1 MENLDYETKIKIL
14 KKICKKEDSMID
26 DNLLNIIAQ
35 NLLNKEDLLD
45 VVKKSKA
52 IAQIAGKEITEE
64 IVLGAIEFNQMYK
77 EQQKMFVKIKT
88 TVEKYFNVN
97 FINYPIKDKEI
108 KYERNIA
115 IYLMREIADISIPKI
130 AREFG
135 IDNASVFHI
144 YHKVKDEIIKNDN
157 TKKIIN
163 KLRRIITE
171 V

>member
-1 MENLDYETKIKIL
+1 MENLDYETKIQIL
-14 KKICKKEDSMID
+14 KEICKQEDLVLED
-26 DNLLNIIAQ
+26 DLLNLIAQ
-35 NLLNKEDLLD
+35 KQLNKDDLLD

-52 IAQIAGKEITEE
+52 VAQIAGKDITGKI
-64 IVLGAIEFNQMYK
+64 IVGAIKLNKMFK
-77 EQQKMFVKIKT
+77 EQQKMFIKIKI

-97 FINYPIKDKEI
+97 FISSKNDKEI
-108 KYERNIA
+108 KYARNIA
-115 IYLMREIADISIPKI
+115 IYLMREIADVSIPKM

-163 KLRRIITE
+163 KLTKIITE